1 MAIQF
6 EEDKVFI
13 KDENIEWEQVDP
25 KVKRKIMAYD
35 KSLMMVKVA
44 FETGGVGALH
54 SHFHT
59 QIAHVESGVFEV
71 EVEGI
76 KHILKAGDAYYIPP
90 NAVHGAVCLE
100 AGVLIDMFSPMRE
113 DFIQAK

>member
-6 EEDKVFI
+6 DENKVFI
-13 KDENIEWEQVDP
+13 QDEKIEWEQLDP

-35 KSLMMVKVA
+35 KDLMMVKVA
-44 FETGGVGALH
+44 FEAGGVGALH
-54 SHFHT
+54 SHYHT
-59 QIAHVESGVFEV
+59 QIAHVESGVFEI

-76 KHILKAGDAYYIPP
+76 KRVLKAGDAYFIPS

-113 DFIQAK
+113 DFIQPK